1 MILII
6 IYDLT
11 TFDTN
16 VWKYFFEVQ
25 ESAIYGIYE
34 NILFCILSEFFLILS
49 LDLWWL
55 EHLILIVVNM

>member
-49 LDLWWL
+49 LDL
-55 EHLILIVVNM
+55 